1 MFFMCIIF
9 LENLII
15 SPPQVNDYLIF
26 QFEKNTSLFFL
37 PGRCAVHIVKKE
49 NPLFTL
55 KEHILLSF
63 YVQITKKNQGES
75 FAIFSQEKNV
85 FFDNKKKLYVIIST
99 GLNNWKVGVHL
110 VLLKHNP
117 KMTENLRKNLTVC
130 PIEVI
135 LSLLVLQLFGP
146 NEHIF
151 KSFSV

>member
-9 LENLII
+9 LENPIS
-15 SPPQVNDYLIF
+15 SPPQVNYYLIF
-26 QFEKNTSLFFL
+26 LFEKNKSVFFL
-37 PGRCAVHIVKKE
+37 PVRCAVHIVKK

-55 KEHILLSF
+55 KEHILLYF